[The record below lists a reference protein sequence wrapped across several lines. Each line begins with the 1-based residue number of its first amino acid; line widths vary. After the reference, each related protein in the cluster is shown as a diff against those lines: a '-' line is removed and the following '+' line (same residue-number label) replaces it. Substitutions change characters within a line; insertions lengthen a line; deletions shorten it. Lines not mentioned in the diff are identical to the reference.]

1 MLPLYTC
8 GYGCYGLPLIA
19 HIIHKWKGKLF
30 MSILFLGDS
39 ITDSDHCFTKDNLG
53 NGYVKYL
60 SRALEDSVTN
70 GGTDGFT
77 FPQMLQKWQRTYRS
91 SVYEMAVIAGGINEA
106 GVIMHT
112 GLDDGQAKDYIC
124 QSMAALTQLVL
135 ELHEN
140 GTGRILVVEPFIFP
154 VPAHRILWTPWVEEI
169 GKQMNRTIR
178 ILSGTDNKSVDS
190 DTLKILSVQEPLDE
204 LAQREGLDAVT
215 KDGIHLTDL
224 GHRMLADTLLPYL
237 Q

>member
-1 MLPLYTC
+1 
-8 GYGCYGLPLIA
+8 
-19 HIIHKWKGKLF
+19 

-60 SRALEDSVTN
+60 SCALEESVTN

-77 FPQMLQKWQRTYRS
+77 FPQMLQKWRRTYRS
-91 SVYEMAVIAGGINEA
+91 SVYGMTVIAGGINEA
-106 GVIMHT
+106 GVIMHI
-112 GLDDGQAKDYIC
+112 GLDGTQAEDYIC
-124 QSMAALTQLVL
+124 QSMAALKQLVL

-140 GTGRILVVEPFIFP
+140 GTDRILVVEPFIFP

-169 GKQMNRTIR
+169 RKQMNRTIR
-178 ILSGTDNKSVDS
+178 ILSGADKKNVDS
-190 DTLKILSVQEPLDE
+190 GTLKILSVQEPLDE
-204 LAQREGLDAVT
+204 LAKRKGLDAVT
-215 KDGIHLTDL
+215 TDGIHLTDP
-224 GHRMLADTLLPYL
+224 GHRILADTLLPYL